1 MITAHADV
9 VGSLLRPQELSEA
22 RSRFAAGE
30 VEASRLRELEDRAV
44 CDAIAMQEAAGLEI
58 VTDGEMRRQSFQ
70 SQMTAAV
77 EGFGD
82 FTMDAFLWGEWH
94 NAQGTVRTARPQ
106 NLGATGK
113 LVRKRWLSADEFA
126 FLKNKTSRVAKIT
139 LPSPG
144 LWANFWSREHSRAAY
159 PTLDSFLA
167 DIVQLLREEVQ
178 ELARLGARYIQID
191 APHYGL
197 MLDAKTRR
205 FYEAQGWSLDQWLT
219 HGIELDNAHHRG
231 ISRCHFRAPSLT
243 RQSGRPV
250 ARRGRLRID
259 QSRALPAAEGTAAPA
274 RVRRRSRRHV
284 RGAQGHPRRQIHRA
298 RLDHQQNR
306 PA

>member
-178 ELARLGARYIQID
+178 ELVRLGARLH
-191 APHYGL
+191 P
-197 MLDAKTRR
+197 
-205 FYEAQGWSLDQWLT
+205 
-219 HGIELDNAHHRG
+219 N
-231 ISRCHFRAPSLT
+231 RCAALRAD
-243 RQSGRPV
+243 
-250 ARRGRLRID
+250 ARRQDTAFLRSARVESGPMVD
-259 QSRALPAAEGTAAPA
+259 AWHRARQCASSRDFQVSLLRSISDAAIRAAGGSPRAVTNRSVVGSSGGSRHSGSCSSTTTSAPA
-274 RVRRRSRRHV
+274 RSRRSRTSPKTNSSCS
-284 RGAQGHPRRQIHRA
+284 A
-298 RLDHQQNR
+298 
-306 PA
+306 

>member
-9 VGSLLRPQELSEA
+9 VGSLLRPPELIEA
-22 RSRFAAGE
+22 RARLAAGE
-30 VEASRLRELEDRAV
+30 IDASRLMEIEDRAV
-44 CDAIAMQEAAGLEI
+44 RDAIAMQEGAGLEV

-82 FTMDAFLWGEWH
+82 FAMDAFLWGEWH
-94 NAQGTVRTARPQ
+94 NAQGTLRTARPL

-126 FLKNKTSRVAKIT
+126 FLKTNTTRVPKIT

-144 LWANFWSREHSRAAY
+144 LWANFWSRKHSRTAY

-167 DIVQLLREEVQ
+167 DIVQLLRQEVQ
-178 ELARLGARYIQID
+178 ELVRIGANYIQID

-197 MLDAKTRR
+197 MLDTKTRW
-205 FYEAQGWSLDQWLT
+205 FYEQQGWTLDQWLT
-219 HGIELDNAHHRG
+219 RGIELDNAIIAG
-231 ISRCHFRAPSLT
+231 FPSVT
-243 RQSGRPV
+243 F
-250 ARRGRLRID
+250 
-259 QSRALPAAEGTAAPA
+259 AL
-274 RVRRRSRRHV
+274 H
-284 RGAQGHPRRQIHRA
+284 
-298 RLDHQQNR
+298 L
-306 PA
+306 